1 MNDFS
6 LLEKLKILVSLIDSS
21 PLFLFCSMLGIAVL
35 IFFIICIKQDIK
47 VNKWIFISIWI
58 IILVMLVIN
67 YNSVILN
74 LIDNL
79 FDSIFMAL
87 YFPNLSV
94 YIIVLSVSNLFFIY
108 SMFSK
113 KIKKTHKILNIINA
127 LIINIF
133 LILVVDIV
141 NKNNIDI
148 YETLTVYSNSNLLI
162 LLELSTAVFTSWILL
177 NLLISAHSKLKK
189 YDKIDYPEMPEIVF
203 DDNKIL

>member
-21 PLFLFCSMLGIAVL
+21 PLFLFCCMLGIAVL

-67 YNSVILN
+67 YNSVVLN

-87 YFPNLSV
+87 YFPNLAV

-177 NLLISAHSKLKK
+177 NLFISAHSKLKK